1 MVHQVCFHYTEA
13 FTSVVRNLSE
23 WRWCRTV
30 PLVSLQ
36 GRFDTEQGTSVL
48 AQADRFV
55 IGIVEAIISY
65 LSCILG
71 CPVRSFFS
79 WFSGS
84 AVTQAVRVSPF
95 CHRRWLGSILGQCM
109 WYLWWKRL
117 HTWIDFSPCTSVLLC
132 QYHST
137 PAPFLF
143 IYHWHYIII
152 IIYSVVK

>member
-1 MVHQVCFHYTEA
+1 VHQVGFHYTEA

-23 WRWCRTV
+23 WRWSGTV

-36 GRFDTEQGTSVL
+36 VRFHTEQGTSVL
-48 AQADRFV
+48 AQADSFV
-55 IGIVEAIISY
+55 IGIVEAIGSY

-71 CPVRSFFS
+71 CPGRSLFS

-84 AVTQAVRVSPF
+84 AVTQAVCVSPF
-95 CHRRWLGSILGQCM
+95 CHRRRPVSILGQCM
-109 WYLWWKRL
+109 WYLRWKRL
-117 HTWIDFSPCTSVLLC
+117 HTGIDFSLCTSVLLF

-137 PAPFLF
+137 PAPCPF
-143 IYHWHYIII
+143 IYHWRYIII